1 MQYKKSIILQNI
13 QRYAITPHELPREI
27 THCIFFSVYFSR
39 KGPWQ
44 PPAFRAFSRA
54 AAPSYQHQQIK
65 LKS

>member
-1 MQYKKSIILQNI
+1 MNQYFNKKEPQ
-13 QRYAITPHELPREI
+13 A
-27 THCIFFSVYFSR
+27 FSVYFSR

-44 PPAFRAFSRA
+44 PPAFRAFFRA